1 MNGDSNGAIYVDGVA
16 QTLTDTAVT
25 AALTFDL
32 FGARGAVS
40 PLPAT
45 DPFEGNMREI
55 KVYEVGLSADQVK
68 SLYLNTLLSTPQHH
82 WRLDEG
88 SWTGSYDRL
97 DTGYATAAP
106 LNASGAT
113 MQDIDIH
120 IGNLYLD
127 SANGTYSAA
136 RGETIIDG
144 WPYVA
149 GVNTG
154 YSWNHTLGKFIHNNG
169 TVHVQFDGT
178 DGVNMRV
185 PDPTTDGRGGI
196 YDLKAT
202 LPTGGWAT
210 ARINWRTY
218 DTEAFNIENNFTLI
232 EGRFRPAYDHY
243 NLTVGGVMKVESGGV
258 LGYPNSPNYTGTWTF
273 NSLRLD
279 SGSYY
284 YATSGTTK
292 ITGSDCASTNSGYYW
307 DNAGGEFYHNY
318 GTVELDTTQGSQCL
332 KNSDSNYPFWNLT
345 ITEVGGASARC
356 SGGASGIHIENILRI
371 DLNTLDCGN
380 VLLNA
385 GTIINNSTLD
395 LGNSCGTLTD
405 LSLIHI

>member
-1 MNGDSNGAIYVDGVA
+1 
-16 QTLTDTAVT
+16 
-25 AALTFDL
+25 
-32 FGARGAVS
+32 
-40 PLPAT
+40 
-45 DPFEGNMREI
+45 
-55 KVYEVGLSADQVK
+55 
-68 SLYLNTLLSTPQHH
+68 
-82 WRLDEG
+82 
-88 SWTGSYDRL
+88 RL

-127 SANGTYSAA
+127 SVNGTYSAA

-169 TVHVQFDGT
+169 TVHIQFDGT
-178 DGVNMRV
+178 DGVHMRV

-210 ARINWRTY
+210 ARINWRPY
-218 DTEAFNIENNFTLI
+218 DTTTFNIENDFTLI
-232 EGRFRPAYDHY
+232 EGRFRPGASDTH
-243 NLTVGGVMKVESGGV
+243 NLTVGGLMTVESGGI
-258 LGYPNSPNYTGTWTF
+258 LGYPDSPNYTGTWSF
-273 NSLRLD
+273 NCMKIEN
-279 SGSYY
+279 GGIY
-284 YATSGTTK
+284 YATSATTK
-292 ITGSDCASTNSGYYW
+292 ITGSNCSTTNGGNYW
-307 DNAGGEFYHNY
+307 KVDSGGEFYHNY
-318 GTVELDTTQGSQCL
+318 GTVELDTTQGSQWI
-332 KNSDSNYPFWNLT
+332 DSRYSAYPFWNLT
-345 ITEVGGASARC
+345 ITKVGGASARC

-385 GTIINNSTLD
+385 GTIINNSTID

-405 LSLIHI
+405 CEVYVNSFINNSNINANSNTVIHFIGTGGVM